1 MMTGHLNN
9 LAFAH
14 THAAVIPIGLG
25 LDVALLIGIL
35 IVLVVLN
42 AFFSR

>member
-1 MMTGHLNN
+1 MITAHLNN
-9 LAFAH
+9 FDFIH
-14 THAAVIPIGLG
+14 THAAVIPIDLG